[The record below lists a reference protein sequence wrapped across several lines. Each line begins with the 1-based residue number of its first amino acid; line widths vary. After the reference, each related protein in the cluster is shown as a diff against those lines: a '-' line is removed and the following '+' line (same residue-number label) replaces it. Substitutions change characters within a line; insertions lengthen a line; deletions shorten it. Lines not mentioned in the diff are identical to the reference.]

1 MLGDKGF
8 NELDMALFK
17 HLIHNKK
24 QCCFVRTQC
33 DSQINGMLD
42 RFEFTDPNMTA
53 ESVFEKLQNDFKSYM
68 EDEVISQTTLDT
80 KLGLI
85 FSVMKLIHTFEF
97 NF

>member
-1 MLGDKGF
+1 
-8 NELDMALFK
+8 MALFK